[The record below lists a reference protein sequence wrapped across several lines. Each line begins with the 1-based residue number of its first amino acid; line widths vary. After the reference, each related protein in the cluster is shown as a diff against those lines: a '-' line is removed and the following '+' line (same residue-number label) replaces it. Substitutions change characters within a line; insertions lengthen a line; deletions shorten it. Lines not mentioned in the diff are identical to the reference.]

1 MAGEVLRHG
10 DMVIFGPG
18 VLKDGR
24 LWLHPF
30 PSPAESDFVQ
40 DMEDAYEHERN
51 KLPTKAGHG
60 VVHGVEWAPHGN
72 GTGWHIRRQVPGD
85 AHYYTGVL
93 PRDARTADRA
103 ESKKSCRTFKPFTS
117 LLASECIAKFSP
129 ENGGISPASLRERV
143 FPYNSPCLY
152 LHMDPEGGRCYS
164 ALHFESGWL
173 MSNNTKGV
181 RGWDLW
187 MHVVVDSPAEAAKL
201 DELLNEAL
209 GDSFDENRQRLL
221 APVSFFVEKKFQV
234 QFVYRPEGEAST
246 LLTPYGSLHAVSTG
260 GLASKI
266 SSNILPDQTDGWAW
280 ARAKTRLPGYP
291 RQEDR
296 KLAANP
302 LYSRACQPPALVED
316 DDGGARQAGRKRKML
331 G

>member
-1 MAGEVLRHG
+1 MLRHG

-18 VLKDGR
+18 DFEKGR

-51 KLPTKAGHG
+51 ELPTKAGHG

-85 AHYYTGVL
+85 AQYYADVV
-93 PRDARTADRA
+93 PRDARTDKRA
-103 ESKKSCRTFKPFTS
+103 RSKKACRTFKPFIE
-117 LLASECIAKFSP
+117 LLASEGLRSLSP
-129 ENGGISPASLRERV
+129 EEGGISPARLGGREI

-152 LHMDPEGGRCYS
+152 LHMEPEGGRCYS

-187 MHVVVDSPAEAAKL
+187 MHVVVDSPAEAIRL
-201 DELLNEAL
+201 DEVLNEAL
-209 GDSFDENRQRLL
+209 GDSFNKLRQRLL
-221 APVSFFVEKKFQV
+221 APVSFFVENEFQV
-234 QFVYRPEGEAST
+234 QFVYRPEGQAST

-266 SSNILPDQTDGWAW
+266 SSNILPDETDGWEW
-280 ARAKTRLPGYP
+280 ARAKTLLPGYP
-291 RQEDR
+291 RLEDR
-296 KLAANP
+296 ELAANRR
-302 LYSRACQPPALVED
+302 YFQASQPEQ
-316 DDGGARQAGRKRKML
+316 GGRKRKAR